1 MATESKNE
9 KFGMKLDNHIE
20 ATIDDWQDHFF
31 KIFSER
37 NKDFTEGHQFMWLKV
52 IEKATIVGEAI
63 RKNDFNE
70 ASRSLARVFCWLC
83 GFCSEN
89 KDILGTDKLSDII
102 WYKYPRICSTCAI
115 KMDTKLVEE
124 ILKKDGLKCAC
135 DRTADDRENKKVNNE
150 ILEGYRK
157 LERPNALDEWVMMFE
172 AIFGH
177 RLHIQSLDS
186 ICFHFME
193 EVGEVTTALRNYREN
208 EINIDHRENVDR
220 DTLVR
225 IMDNIRGDDPEYV
238 ILKSEIN
245 DDREFFDA
253 CQNLMVNSIKEEV
266 ADVFSWLSALVIKLL
281 DNRKCYTEYEDRFFS
296 TLFPTESQ
304 DTFQPFYS
312 RTRKPLNLSSIV
324 CLEYYN
330 GCPICKN
337 RKMGKDQCM
346 CKTKMA
352 PTII

>member
-1 MATESKNE
+1 MVTESENE
-9 KFGMKLDNHIE
+9 KFRMKLDNHMK
-20 ATIDDWQDHFF
+20 ATIDNWQAYFY

-63 RKNDFNE
+63 RKNNFNE
-70 ASRSLARVFCWLC
+70 ASRSIARVFCWLC

-102 WYKYPRICSTCAI
+102 WYKYPRVCSTCAVKINKELI
-115 KMDTKLVEE
+115 KE
-124 ILKKDGLKCAC
+124 ITSKNGLKCTC
-135 DRTADDRENKKVNNE
+135 DRTADERVNKKVDNE
-150 ILEGYRK
+150 ILEGYRE
-157 LERPNALDEWVMMFE
+157 LEKPKALDEWVMMFE

-186 ICFHFME
+186 ICFHFLE

-208 EINIDHRENVDR
+208 EMNIDRGNVDR
-220 DTLVR
+220 ALLER
-225 IMDNIRGDDPEYV
+225 IMGRLRGDDPEYV
-238 ILKSEIN
+238 ILKLEK
-245 DDREFFDA
+245 DDRIFFDA
-253 CQNLMVNSIKEEV
+253 CQNLMANSIKEEV

-281 DNRKCYTEYEDRFFS
+281 GNRRCYTEYEDRFFS

-304 DTFQPFYS
+304 DKFQPFYI

-324 CLEYYN
+324 CLEYCN
-330 GCPICKN
+330 GCPVCENK
-337 RKMGKDQCM
+337 KMGNDRCT
-346 CKTKMA
+346 CEIKMA
-352 PTII
+352 PSII